1 MAVWYDLKGTFQ
13 NVFKIGGKSKTAI
26 DANAP
31 TVLRTFF
38 MPDSSVDLRGGVAG
52 QIISQT
58 GANTIGWLDN
68 YSEAL
73 VTGAFNDTG
82 SNIAKGQVVYFD
94 GRQGDRPRAF
104 LARANALNTSDT
116 TVGLAY
122 ETVGTGLDI
131 RIVENGLLK
140 GINTDVVGWTEG
152 DILWLDAAVAGA
164 ITNVRP
170 TGANYAIEIGI
181 LVRKHVNQGVILVR
195 VSTNPKLDQLQN
207 VSIPSTPTNG
217 QVLTYNSSTGVWYA
231 DTPGGGGGGGYT
243 EIPNGGTL
251 TGTYSGE
258 VYCVGDV
265 SLASNTLVKGSLYI
279 VGNITNPLGHNL
291 SVDGD
296 LLVEGS
302 LDFTRS
308 TVAQTGELTVQGD
321 CHVGYEI
328 ENVFNENF
336 IVYNNLSTE
345 TKNTSL
351 GINYQ
356 TTVTAIL
363 PSSFIVNDCPVGSK
377 VTINSIPYDLL
388 AINTVASPT
397 ESVST
402 AIDPQNFSL
411 SSFGSFGATF
421 QARGIVAGD
430 IIQFASGA
438 NSGQTGAILTI
449 SGNDLTFASGTFTS
463 TPSSGDQVIITPSS
477 RSFATMKLKGLAV
490 VDAEALGGL
499 SGLLEYSSWKSF
511 IFREQVTTANEIFVG
526 GNLSCF
532 RFDVSASQTSIN
544 VKGKEVTIEGN
555 LTLKSFESDLSG
567 VSYYDYILLQGSE
580 GCTAN
585 TLTVRGS
592 LYNGSIFG
600 RPSRATTGSS
610 PSQASNVRVYGN
622 CILSSINAYSLF
634 SGFVDLSSN
643 QLVNPNTVSRKGG
656 GDFFVGG
663 NFVGSGIV
671 LNGGTYLSGL
681 STFASS
687 SGDLTVQGDIFV
699 AFGAFGGVSGMFDP
713 PTISPTDSQLN
724 NLGTS
729 VTFQTQGRI
738 SLNGGVGNASTTGG
752 SSGILYCGGSICGY
766 NFLNGGVTAIESRA
780 GNDAALGKITILGDC
795 FLTIIYEAG
804 YTTTGSPFAN
814 VGGDSS
820 GFKVFI
826 RGNAYSSITIGAGK
840 GFGSFVNGGNVLDS
854 CIRVEKNLYGSLTIF
869 SGSSELASGGNIGSS
884 PINFDGNYLD
894 SLNIISGSGVKGGN
908 IGNGV
913 FGASQIP
920 TIRNFS
926 LLSGNGTTG
935 PAGSILTSNSYN
947 FNCVGTIS
955 VRLGNTQNSTT
966 PLDFLD
972 QTVTINGSAN
982 VDQILVRNMSATAAG
997 GLAGAG
1003 INLTINGSVT
1013 LRDRGTITLQGGNAT
1028 TGSSSRSPRLR
1039 INGNLIGNL
1048 NDTANTG
1055 VIIEGGSV
1063 TTGNASLGNVGLQ
1076 TLFVVGDVNIGRIT
1090 VNGGNQTSST
1100 GSVDG
1105 SAGDIA
1111 SGAIF
1116 VSGKLKAAR
1125 ITMTGG
1131 NLTSSGAIAGQRG
1144 GNAGLVEC
1152 GSLNTTLLTCNGGT
1166 VNASAATKGSA
1177 GGFRISNL
1185 IVTDNSYIGTF
1196 SASDSA
1202 GGTVATTNA
1211 VQTQLAGH
1219 VIIDAWI
1226 LPTRTTYIVKCI
1238 GVPTS
1243 LIVRSFTGKN
1253 RLADVANN
1261 ETALTLVFNSMYFS
1275 TGSTWRFVNSTA
1287 FT

>member
-1 MAVWYDLKGTFQ
+1 MASWFDLKGTFQ
-13 NVFKIGGKSKTAI
+13 TIFRIGKNKTAI

-31 TVLRTFF
+31 TVLRTFY
-38 MPDSSVDLRGGVAG
+38 MPDSTVDLRSGTIG
-52 QIISQT
+52 QIICQT
-58 GANTIGWLDN
+58 GLNTIGWLDN

-82 SNIAKGQVVYFD
+82 SNITKGQVVYFD
-94 GRQGDRPRAF
+94 GRQGDRPKAF

-181 LVRKHVNQGVILVR
+181 LVRKHVNQGIILVR

-217 QVLTYNSSTGVWYA
+217 QVLTYNSGTGVWSA
-231 DTPGGGGGGGYT
+231 ATPGGGGGGGYT

-279 VGNITNPLGHNL
+279 VGNITNPSGHNL

-328 ENVFNENF
+328 ENVFDENF
-336 IVYNNLSTE
+336 VVYNNLSTG
-345 TKNTSL
+345 TANTSL

-356 TTVTAIL
+356 TPVTAIL
-363 PSSFIVNDCPVGSK
+363 PLSFIVNDYPVGSK
-377 VTINSIPYDLL
+377 VTINSIQYDLL
-388 AINTVASPT
+388 AVNAVSSPL
-397 ESVST
+397 ESVSF
-402 AIDPQNFSL
+402 AIDPENFSL
-411 SSFGSFGATF
+411 NSFGATF
-421 QARGIVAGD
+421 QDRGIVAGD
-430 IIQFASGA
+430 SLQFTSGA
-438 NSGQTGAILTI
+438 NSGQTGTILTI
-449 SGNDLTFASGTFTS
+449 SGNDLTFALGTFTS
-463 TPSSGDQVIITPSS
+463 TPFSGDQVQFLPSS
-477 RSFATMKLKGLAV
+477 GSFFTMELKGLQIV
-490 VDAEALGGL
+490 NAEALGGL

-532 RFDVSASQTSIN
+532 RFDVSASQTSAN

-555 LTLKSFESDLSG
+555 LTLKSFESDVSG

-580 GCTAN
+580 GADAN

-592 LYNGSIFG
+592 IYNGSIFG
-600 RPSRATTGSS
+600 RPSYNLVGSS
-610 PSQASNVRVYGN
+610 PSQASNVKISGD
-622 CILSSINAYSLF
+622 CILTNVNAYQLF

-643 QLVNPNTVSRKGG
+643 DLVNDNIVLRKGG
-656 GDFFVGG
+656 GNFFVGG
-663 NFVGSGIV
+663 KFVGGGINLSG
-671 LNGGTYLSGL
+671 GDYLSGI

-687 SGDLTVQGDIFV
+687 SGDLTIQGDIFL
-699 AFGAFGGVSGMFDP
+699 AFGAWGTPLSPSNSKLNNIGAGVSFVNEGK
-713 PTISPTDSQLN
+713 LA
-724 NLGTS
+724 
-729 VTFQTQGRI
+729 
-738 SLNGGVGNASTTGG
+738 LNGGVNNTNSGG
-752 SSGILYCGGSICGY
+752 ASGIFYCGGNVYGY
-766 NFLNGGVTAIESRA
+766 NFFNGVPIVLECIAGNESALGRITIINDCFTTITYRA
-780 GNDAALGKITILGDC
+780 GNTAVDSNRANIGGGFGTATVYVGGSTFGNITIQ
-795 FLTIIYEAG
+795 AG
-804 YTTTGSPFAN
+804 NGTA
-814 VGGDSS
+814 
-820 GFKVFI
+820 
-826 RGNAYSSITIGAGK
+826 A
-840 GFGSFVNGGNVLDS
+840 FVNGGTVLNNS
-854 CIRVEKNLYGSLTIF
+854 LYVRENLYGALFIRSGDSTLAEGGIVSANPLT
-869 SGSSELASGGNIGSS
+869 
-884 PINFDGNYLD
+884 FDGNYMD
-894 SLNIISGSGVKGGN
+894 SLNVTSGSGVKGGTIAGN
-908 IGNGV
+908 I
-913 FGASQIP
+913 FAASQIP
-920 TIRNFS
+920 TVRNFT
-926 LLSGNGTTG
+926 LLSGNGTSG
-935 PAGSILTSNSYN
+935 PAGSILTTSNYI
-947 FNCVGTIS
+947 FNCVGSIS
-955 VRLGNTQNSTT
+955 VRIGTTTNSTT
-966 PLDFLD
+966 DLDFPD
-972 QTVTINGSAN
+972 QTITINGSAN
-982 VDQILVRNMSATAAG
+982 VTSIIVRNMNATSAG
-997 GLAGAG
+997 GIARAG
-1003 INLTINGSVT
+1003 INLIINGNVQ
-1013 LRDRGTITLQGGNAT
+1013 LRDGGTITLQGGTAT
-1028 TGSSSRSPRLR
+1028 TGSSSKAPKLR
-1039 INGNLIGNL
+1039 INGSLFGSL

-1055 VIIEGGSV
+1055 VIITGGNV
-1063 TTGNASLGNVGLQ
+1063 TTGNASLGTVDLQ
-1076 TLFVVGDVNIGRIT
+1076 TLYVVGDVNIGRIT
-1090 VNGGNQTSST
+1090 VNGGNQTSVS
-1100 GSVDG
+1100 GAVAG

-1116 VSGKLKAAR
+1116 VNGKLKAAR

-1144 GNAGLVEC
+1144 GNAGVVEA
-1152 GSLNTTLLTCNGGT
+1152 GSINATLLTCNGGT
-1166 VNASAATKGSA
+1166 VNAAAATKGSA

-1196 SASDSA
+1196 TANDSTGGGVAS
-1202 GGTVATTNA
+1202 TNA

-1219 VIIDAWI
+1219 VIIDAWT
-1226 LPTRTTYIVKCI
+1226 LPTRTTYTVKCI

-1243 LIVRSFTGKN
+1243 LIVRSFTGKIK
-1253 RLADVANN
+1253 LANN
-1261 ETALTLVFNSMYFS
+1261 ANTETAANLAADSMYFS
-1275 TGSTWRFVNSTA
+1275 TGSTWRSVTNAAFV
-1287 FT
+1287 